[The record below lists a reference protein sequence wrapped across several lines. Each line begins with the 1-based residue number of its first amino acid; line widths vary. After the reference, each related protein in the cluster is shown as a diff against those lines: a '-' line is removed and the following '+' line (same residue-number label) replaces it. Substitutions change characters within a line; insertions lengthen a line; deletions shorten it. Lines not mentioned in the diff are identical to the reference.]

1 MRDGRDGGEG
11 LAAESLGA
19 DVEQVVGLAQL
30 GGGVPLEAEARVV
43 KRHAFAV
50 VGHLDERF
58 AGILDD
64 ELDLGCAGIH
74 GVLKQLLDHG
84 GGALHDLSG
93 RYLVRH
99 RIGQQAYDVFH

>member
-1 MRDGRDGGEG
+1 M
-11 LAAESLGA
+11 
-19 DVEQVVGLAQL
+19 
-30 GGGVPLEAEARVV
+30 PLKAEARVV

-74 GVLKQLLDHG
+74 GVFKQLLDHRG
-84 GGALHDLSG
+84 GSLHDLSG